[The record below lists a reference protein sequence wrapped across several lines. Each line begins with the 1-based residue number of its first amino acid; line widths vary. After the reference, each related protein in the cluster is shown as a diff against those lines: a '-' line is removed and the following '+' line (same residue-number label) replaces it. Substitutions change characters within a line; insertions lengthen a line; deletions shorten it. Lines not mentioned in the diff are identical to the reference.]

1 MSLLYRDLSSVV
13 VLKLGGKQYVL
24 QRKKLVGSVKVT
36 VLKYAHGNY
45 NFVNIKHIAFN
56 IRNTSFKP

>member
-24 QRKKLVGSVKVT
+24 QPKKLVGSVKVT
-36 VLKYAHGNY
+36 ALKYVHGENY
-45 NFVNIKHIAFN
+45 EKFFN
-56 IRNTSFKP
+56 CCYFI